1 MVARSY
7 RGIGSSSGKTEF
19 LTKKNAFGCSEVPVY
34 ESDKRAS
41 LTPGE
46 EVLQLPMVLG
56 AMSVFHSI
64 PDAHVGTAGLELTPC
79 MLAKIF
85 SRGIIRWNDPLLRE
99 GGVNQG
105 LADVDEEIRVYHRTR
120 GSSTTNFFTQYLH
133 ESTRQ
138 DCPDDWTASYGTT
151 VTWDAFTNAVVG
163 SGGMSSALQAVPYG
177 IGYIDSGH
185 GHDDGLKEV
194 KLQNLAG
201 NFVDSLSVGEAGVL
215 AAADAATL
223 PDNAWGDWGEVNLI
237 NQAGADTWPIVA
249 ISYLLVHQNQTANG
263 DTGSLLK
270 AYLDATMDSKYGG
283 QEILRKCL
291 PRHKLM

>member
-7 RGIGSSSGKTEF
+7 RGIGSSSGKIEF
-19 LTKKNAFGCSEVPVY
+19 LAKKNAFGCSEVPVY
-34 ESDKRAS
+34 ESDK
-41 LTPGE
+41 TPGE

-85 SRGIIRWNDPLLRE
+85 SRGITRWNDPLLRE

-138 DCPDDWTASYGTT
+138 DCPGDWTASYGTT
-151 VTWDAFTNAVVG
+151 VTWAASTNAVVG

-249 ISYLLVHQNQTANG
+249 ISYLLVHQDQTANG